1 MPFKILHILLLLLLA
16 GTLQAQMMEKFSGT
30 GTVLKND
37 LAYYQNEVAIHEKS
51 GTRDKVIEALVNLGT
66 FYMQSHDYTSA
77 IPCFKRLIV
86 LYQEANN
93 HSAMADMMINIC
105 DAYRALSDFP
115 HLLEYLQEATR
126 EYKKAGNE
134 NGLAKTLRS
143 TGYYYLNLSLNRLP
157 AIPYFQQSLALY
169 RKLGIQKEESYLLIE
184 IGHAYMLSQDT
195 VQGLPYLEQS
205 LILSQKIG
213 NKRGMANYYGIMGDY
228 YFRMPVNIPKALDC
242 FQKSLSLY
250 KEDSNRIGVAQVSL
264 TLADLYVY
272 SPDTALINVGI
283 PPSEKYVRAIE
294 SAKKGYQIFKELLPE
309 SEWTWPLGIIWEAY
323 EKAENFDSAFHY
335 HKLYIAVRDRATGT
349 DKQKDIVRL
358 EAKYEYEKKADSMKL
373 QEALTDEKLQRQ
385 LLLSKQQQQQLELNQ
400 NQLDLTNKENN
411 LQHLAFLKMHSDL
424 ENERLVKQQ
433 KEKEIQLQSV
443 RVKSLTQQ
451 NLIIQLNQQRQWIY
465 IIIGFIL
472 LGAGSMYFI
481 YRSRLR
487 GVRLES
493 QLIREKAQ
501 QEKKETEFQHKLA
514 DISMSALRSQMN
526 PHFIFNCLN
535 SIKLYTTQNDTAAA
549 SAYLTK
555 FSKLIRLVLDN
566 SRNERIT
573 LSSELAALELYIEM
587 EAMRFKE
594 KLSYVLQVEK
604 NVETNYIEIPPLLL
618 QPYVE
623 NAIWHG
629 LMPREE
635 GGHIDIAVKMQEESL
650 LEINIIDNGIGRTA
664 ATALRNKTSKKH
676 NSYGMKATTERIA
689 LINQIYKTGASVFVH
704 DLVNEDGQ
712 AAGTQVTL
720 QIPV

>member
-1 MPFKILHILLLLLLA
+1 MQLKTLHIFLLLFVA
-16 GTLQAQMMEKFSGT
+16 GSLQAQFNEKATVT
-30 GTVLKND
+30 GSVLNKD
-37 LAYYQNEVAIHEKS
+37 LAYYQNEVAINEKS
-51 GTRDKVIEALVNLGT
+51 GIRNNIIDALANLGT
-66 FYMQSHDYTSA
+66 FYMQSHDYTNA

-105 DAYRALSDFP
+105 DAYRALSDYP

-143 TGYYYLNLSLNRLP
+143 TGYYYLNLSDNRLP

-169 RKLGIQKEESYLLIE
+169 KKLENQKEEAYLLGD
-184 IGHAYMLSQDT
+184 IGHTYLLGRDT
-195 VQGLPYLEQS
+195 VQALSYLQQALS
-205 LILSQKIG
+205 LCQKIG
-213 NKRGMANYYGIMGDY
+213 NKQGMAKYYGLLGDY
-228 YFRMPVNIPKALDC
+228 YFRMPVDIPTALDC
-242 FQKSLSLY
+242 FQKSINLF
-250 KEDSNRIGVAQVSL
+250 EETDNRIGVAQVLINLS
-264 TLADLYVY
+264 DLYVY
-272 SPDTALINVGI
+272 APDTALKNAGI
-283 PPSEKYVRAIE
+283 PPSEKYTRAIE
-294 SAKKGYQIFKELLPE
+294 SVKKGYQIFKELLPE
-309 SEWTWPLGIIWEAY
+309 SEWTWPLGIIWETY
-323 EKAENFDSAFHY
+323 EKAGNFDSAFHY
-335 HKLYIAVRDRATGT
+335 HKLYIVVRDRVTGT
-349 DKQKDIVRL
+349 EKQKDIVRL
-358 EAKYEYEKKADSMKL
+358 ETKYEYEKKADSMRL
-373 QEALTDEKLQRQ
+373 QEALTDEKLQGQ
-385 LLLSKQQQQQLELNQ
+385 FLLNKQQQQQLELNQ
-400 NQLDLTNKENN
+400 NQLDLANKEKN
-411 LQHLAFLKMHSDL
+411 LQHLAFLKTQSDL

-451 NLIIQLNQQRQWIY
+451 NEIIQLNQQRQWIY

-487 GVRLES
+487 GVMLET
-493 QLIREKAQ
+493 QLIKEKAL

-566 SRNERIT
+566 SRNERIS

-594 KLSYVLQVEK
+594 KLSYGLQIEK
-604 NVETNYIEIPPLLL
+604 NVEANYIEIPPLLL

-635 GGHIDIAVKMQEESL
+635 GGHINIDVKMQDDSL

-664 ATALRNKTSKKH
+664 ASAIRNKISKKH

-704 DLVNEDGQ
+704 DLVNKDGE